1 MAISSI
7 ESYLTFD
14 ERPEYLYARISAKDL
29 DRKTALD
36 VLGEISLKCATTR
49 CKRMLLEREMS
60 EIMADEHLFAS
71 IKDLVEMSGGIRIA
85 FVNPHVPTEEARKR
99 LSKCKTG
106 ADFKYFNDAEEAQR
120 WLLGY

>member
-1 MAISSI
+1 MAISSM
-7 ESYLTFD
+7 ESDLTFD
-14 ERPEYLYARISAKDL
+14 ERPDYLYARIAAKDL

-36 VLGEISLKCATTR
+36 YLSEISLKCARTR

-85 FVNPHVPTEEARKR
+85 FVNRHVPTEEARKR
-99 LSKCKTG
+99 LSKWKAG
-106 ADFKYFNDAEEAQR
+106 ADFKYFNDAEEAHR
-120 WLLGY
+120 WLLGH